1 MSIAGPAYELYGVSV
16 FGTGPIADGVHVP
29 LTRNITALYGLN
41 GAGKSRLLNGIAC
54 ALTGVMPPRDRHGER
69 PMAHLHVRLTGGDGS
84 LLEAA
89 LTEAVT
95 ADLAASRG
103 ALLEKALRTSR
114 DLAAVEAAVV
124 LPDLYGEI
132 PLEDALTERLMLH
145 VTGEPDAEEIELI
158 GSISAGATFTLMAVG
173 TEAAPRWRVAP
184 ALPLIDRDNRRA
196 LAACLTWRD
205 RALDLMRQH
214 AEEPD
219 EQRQRAVLQEIFD
232 LVPKLLNVADNETLN
247 PYLLPAG
254 GQGLAQLPDWLAVPV
269 RVVGETSQQLV
280 EVVDASRPTA
290 DLDGDTTRAVAA
302 AGRSGVPTALTRE
315 ADEVS
320 ALANR
325 LLRLVLPSGSS
336 QLTFELREPSN
347 WMLGNRPGWTA
358 RLRGGDEVHALT
370 ALSSAQQRWAGLAAR
385 LALAGRQS
393 QPLVFLCDEPEA
405 GLHRR
410 AEAQLAH
417 GLAAAMADRGTTA
430 IVATHSPFL
439 LDQHATAPVLVDRDE
454 TGHTFVSPVP
464 LSTLDAL
471 DSEHSQDR
479 LGLTPGALLDLMR
492 VALLV
497 EGLHDQLLCN
507 AVLGSELASSMAGVY
522 PLRGAKGLRSLAEA
536 NLLLNGTNAPILLVL
551 DNVQADVTSTWEDAR
566 KAAAAGSFDEALALV
581 RGIAD
586 RGQGELRWLKELAQ
600 AAIPRGVIHRIHLF
614 GLTEVDAVCYLPP
627 EVFLKA
633 GRGWTVATTAY
644 TDAMAVLEPAAVRP
658 GPKEWWV
665 ANKWASSFSDQ
676 LVEQGVRALAKR
688 QRQGEALPPDLA
700 NLGSRLVAL
709 SAQR

>member
-1 MSIAGPAYELYGVSV
+1 
-16 FGTGPIADGVHVP
+16 
-29 LTRNITALYGLN
+29 
-41 GAGKSRLLNGIAC
+41 
-54 ALTGVMPPRDRHGER
+54 MPPSDRDGER
-69 PMAHLHVRLTGGDGS
+69 PMAHLHVRLTGEGGS
-84 LLEAA
+84 LLEGA

-124 LPDLYGEI
+124 LPDLFGEI

-145 VTGEPDAEEIELI
+145 VTGEPDSDEIELI
-158 GSISAGATFTLMAVG
+158 ESIAAGSTFTLMAVG
-173 TEAAPRWRVAP
+173 TEQEPRWRVAP
-184 ALPLIDRDNRRA
+184 ALPLGSWQNRRA

-205 RALDLMRQH
+205 RALELMRKYN
-214 AEEPD
+214 EEPD
-219 EQRQRAVLQEIFD
+219 EERQREALDEVLA
-232 LVPKLLNVADNETLN
+232 LVPTLLNVADNETLN
-247 PYLLPAG
+247 PYLMPTG
-254 GQGLAQLPDWLAVPV
+254 NGLTKLPDWLAVPI
-269 RVVGETSQQLV
+269 RVVGETGQALV

-302 AGRSGVPTALTRE
+302 AAGATGAVAAPELARE
-315 ADEVS
+315 AHEVS
-320 ALANR
+320 ELANR

-336 QLTFELREPSN
+336 HLTFELRDPAA
-347 WMLGNRPGWTA
+347 WMLGDRPGWTA
-358 RLRGGDEVHALT
+358 RLRSGAEAHPLT

-385 LALAGRQS
+385 LALGGRQH
-393 QPLVFLCDEPEA
+393 QPMVFLCDEPEA

-417 GLAAAMADRGTTA
+417 GLAGAMADRGTTA

-439 LDQHATAPVLVDRDE
+439 LDQHATAPVLVDRDPA
-454 TGHTFVSPVP
+454 GHTFVSPVP

-471 DSEHSQDR
+471 DAEHSQDR
-479 LGLTPGALLDLMR
+479 LGLTPGSLLDLMR

-497 EGLHDQLLCN
+497 EGLHDQLLFS
-507 AVLGSELASSMAGVY
+507 AVLGPELASSMAGIY

-551 DNVQADVTSTWEDAR
+551 DNVQVDVVATWEQAR
-566 KAAAAGSFDEALALV
+566 AMAESGSFDEALELV
-581 RGIAD
+581 KGIAD

-600 AAIPRGVIHRIHLF
+600 AAIPLGVVQRVHLF
-614 GLTEVDAVCYLPP
+614 GLTEIDAVCYLPP

-633 GRGWTVATTAY
+633 GRDWKAATTAY
-644 TDAMAVLEPAAVRP
+644 LEAMAVLEPTADRP
-658 GPKEWWV
+658 GPKDWWV

-676 LVEQGVRALAKR
+676 LIEQGVRALAKR
-688 QRQGEALPPDLA
+688 LRRGDAVPADLA
-700 NLGSRLVAL
+700 NLGSRLLAF
-709 SAQR
+709 AYKR